1 VNIRNLFSTNKTIDL
16 PTTEESFNGLINT
29 LVKKYRLPNWEHAA
43 AVVANRIMHLPPDQ
57 ATTTER
63 YLAHCVLKNIAYQV
77 AQARGQRVAHK
88 GQCDELAARLKAEP
102 NNQEARDTLQKAAN
116 EGSDYAKGILAKID
130 EPLLKAVPT
139 PAQVLIETQEP
150 ATANEP
156 AQG

>member
-1 VNIRNLFSTNKTIDL
+1 MNIRNLFTSNKTVEL

-29 LVKKYRLPNWEHAA
+29 LVKKYKLPNWEHAA
-43 AVVANRIMHLPPDQ
+43 AVVANRIMHLSPDQ

-77 AQARGQRVAHK
+77 AQARGQRIAHK

-102 NNQEARDTLQKAAN
+102 NNQEARDALQKSAN
-116 EGSDYAKGILAKID
+116 EGSEYAKAIIAKID
-130 EPLLKAVPT
+130 EPILKAVPASNFVPGEVHDLT
-139 PAQVLIETQEP
+139 P
-150 ATANEP
+150 ANEP